1 MHKDFYAS
9 GFLYHSRSQQILLQQ
24 QTSADKEPKWFLFG
38 GKSLGDETGE
48 ETFSRVVGKV
58 LSIKLKIT
66 VIFPVYKYFHEEMK
80 KDHYISYAKI
90 GRLEKFP
97 ETKEA
102 VFAWFNFKQ
111 VQKLN
116 LSEQTKHDIMVAQ
129 RVIDSATRRS
139 LGQQT
144 IG

>member
-1 MHKDFYAS
+1 
-9 GFLYHSRSQQILLQQ
+9 
-24 QTSADKEPKWFLFG
+24 
-38 GKSLGDETGE
+38 
-48 ETFSRVVGKV
+48 
-58 LSIKLKIT
+58 
-66 VIFPVYKYFHEEMK
+66 MK

>member
-1 MHKDFYAS
+1 MHKNFYAS

-24 QTSADKEPKWFLFG
+24 QTSADKEPTWFLFG
-38 GKSLGDETGE
+38 GEGSAKETGE
-48 ETFSRVVGKV
+48 ETFSRVVNAV
-58 LSIKLKIT
+58 LRLKLKAKA
-66 VIFPVYKYFHEEMK
+66 IFPVYKYFHEEMSR
-80 KDHYISYAKI
+80 DHYISYAKI

-97 ETKEA
+97 ETKNA
-102 VFAWFNFKQ
+102 AFAWFSFKQ

-144 IG
+144 ID

>member
-9 GFLYHSRSQQILLQQ
+9 GFLYHNRSQQILLQQ
-24 QTSADKEPKWFLFG
+24 ITSANNEPTWFLFG
-38 GKSLGDETGE
+38 GDGLGDETGE
-48 ETFSRVVGKV
+48 ETFSRVIAAV
-58 LSIKLKIT
+58 LRLKLKLSA
-66 VIFPVYKYFHEEMK
+66 VCPVYKYFHEEMK

-90 GRLEKFP
+90 GKLEKFP
-97 ETKEA
+97 ETKDA
-102 VFAWFNFKQ
+102 VFGWFNFKQ

-116 LSEQTKHDIMVAQ
+116 LSQQTKHDIMVAQ

-144 IG
+144 ID

>member
-1 MHKDFYAS
+1 MHKKFYAS

-24 QTSADKEPKWFLFG
+24 QISANKEPMWFLFG
-38 GKSLGDETGE
+38 GEGSGDDNGE
-48 ETFSRVVGKV
+48 EAFSRVIDDI
-58 LSIKLKIT
+58 LNIKLKLSA
-66 VIFPVYKYFHEEMK
+66 VFPVYKYFHEEMK
-80 KDHYISYAKI
+80 RDNYIIYAKI
-90 GRLEKFP
+90 GRLEKFL
-97 ETKEA
+97 ETKDT
-102 VFAWFNFKQ
+102 VFGWFNFKQ

-144 IG
+144 ID

>member
-1 MHKDFYAS
+1 MHKNFYAS

-24 QTSADKEPKWFLFG
+24 QTSANKEPVWFMFG
-38 GKSLGDETGE
+38 GEGSKNESGE
-48 ETFSRVVGKV
+48 QTFSRVIDKV
-58 LSIKLKIT
+58 LNVKLKPSA
-66 VIFPVYKYFHEEMK
+66 VCPVYKYFHEEMN

-97 ETKEA
+97 ETKNT

-144 IG
+144 ID

>member
-1 MHKDFYAS
+1 MHKGFYAS
-9 GFLYHSRSQQILLQQ
+9 GFLYHGRSQQILLQQ
-24 QTSADKEPKWFLFG
+24 LTSANKEPMWFLFG
-38 GKSLGDETGE
+38 GESLKDETGE
-48 ETFSRVVGKV
+48 QTFSRVVDAI
-58 LSIKLKIT
+58 LRLKLKLT
-66 VIFPVYKYFHEEMK
+66 AVFPVYKYFHEEMK
-80 KDHYISYAKI
+80 KDHYIIYAKI

-97 ETKEA
+97 EKKDT
-102 VFAWFNFKQ
+102 VFGWFNFKQ

-144 IG
+144 ID

>member
-1 MHKDFYAS
+1 MRTDFYAS
-9 GFLYHSRSQQILLQQ
+9 GFLYHQRSQQILLQQ
-24 QTSADKEPKWFLFG
+24 QSPANSEPMWFLFG
-38 GKSLGDETGE
+38 GEGVKKETGE
-48 ETFSRVVGKV
+48 ETFARVINEI
-58 LSIKLKIT
+58 LRLKLKIT
-66 VIFPVYKYFHEEMK
+66 AVFPVYKYFHEEMK

-90 GRLEKFP
+90 GKLEKFP
-97 ETKEA
+97 AGKTT

-116 LSEQTKHDIMVAQ
+116 LSQQTKHDIMVAQ

-144 IG
+144 ID

>member
-1 MHKDFYAS
+1 MHKKFYAS

-24 QTSADKEPKWFLFG
+24 LSSANKEPMWFLFG
-38 GKSLGDETGE
+38 GESVKTETGE
-48 ETFSRVVGKV
+48 ETFSRIIDKI
-58 LSIKLKIT
+58 LKIKLKLSA
-66 VIFPVYKYFHEEMK
+66 VCPVYKYLHEEMNM
-80 KDHYISYAKI
+80 DHYISYAKI
-90 GRLEKFP
+90 GKLEKFP
-97 ETKEA
+97 ETKEII
-102 VFAWFNFKQ
+102 FGWFNFKQ

-144 IG
+144 ID